1 MQLFVRTL
9 SGDTAVV
16 QVGPEADVAAALG
29 GAAAGAGRRLRDV
42 PGLQDGSTVHAVPRL
57 AGGGDGTEAMGKKNK
72 KSHGLCIRCG
82 KRAFHLQKKRCAS
95 CGYPATKI
103 RSYVWAKKAKRR
115 RAASRTSSARTRC
128 RRPARSAA
136 AASEPQRVAP

>member
-1 MQLFVRTL
+1 MLF
-9 SGDTAVV
+9 
-16 QVGPEADVAAALG
+16 AA
-29 GAAAGAGRRLRDV
+29 AAAGGAGLVFGGVSLARGQRLADV
-42 PGLQDGSTVHAVPRL
+42 PGLEEGSTVHAVPRL

-103 RSYVWAKKAKRR
+103 RSYEWAKKAKRR
-115 RAASRTSSARTRC
+115 RAPGTGRQQYVKTLARRFKNKFREGTT
-128 RRPARSAA
+128 PTARKKRGGS
-136 AASEPQRVAP
+136 Q